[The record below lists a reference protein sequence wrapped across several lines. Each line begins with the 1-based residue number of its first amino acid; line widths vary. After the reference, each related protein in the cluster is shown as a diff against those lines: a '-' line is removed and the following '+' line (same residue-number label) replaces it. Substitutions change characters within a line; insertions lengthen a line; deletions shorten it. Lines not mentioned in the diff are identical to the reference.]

1 MGKRSIKKPPI
12 GEKKLKGLLRPEDE
26 ALFRA
31 AVENVEESVYVSPKI
46 SPKIKLNFPA
56 SEVVAPKRDLKPLLK
71 GVSGDI
77 DRRTMRA
84 LRRGQIRPEDRLDLH
99 GMSQEDA
106 HKSLVKFL
114 QRSRAD
120 GKKCVIIITGRGKI
134 SQGGGLLQNQTPKWL
149 NSSLLRQGI
158 IAFSAAQASDGGSG
172 AIYVL
177 LRKPRYRLKDKFT

>member
-1 MGKRSIKKPPI
+1 MGKRSIKKLPI
-12 GEKKLKGLLRPEDE
+12 GEQTIKGLMAPEDE

-31 AVENVEESVYVSPKI
+31 AVERVEGDIDVFPKMGGAKKLYVPTHKSG
-46 SPKIKLNFPA
+46 
-56 SEVVAPKRDLKPLLK
+56 APKRGLKPLVK

-99 GMSQEDA
+99 GMNQEEA
-106 HKSLVKFL
+106 HRTLVKFL
-114 QRSRAD
+114 QNAQAN

-134 SQGGGLLQNQTPKWL
+134 SQGGGILQNQTPKWL
-149 NSSLLRQGI
+149 NSPLLRQSI

-177 LRKPRYRLKDKFT
+177 LRKLL

>member
-1 MGKRSIKKPPI
+1 MVKRLIKKPPI
-12 GEKKLKGLLRPEDE
+12 GEQKLEGLLRPEDE

-31 AVENVEESVYVSPKI
+31 AVENVEQAVYISPKI
-46 SPKIKLNFPA
+46 SGKKKLKFSASKIA
-56 SEVVAPKRDLKPLLK
+56 APKMGLKPLLK
-71 GVSGDI
+71 GISGDI

-84 LRRGQIRPEDRLDLH
+84 LRRGQIRPEDSLDLH
-99 GMSQEDA
+99 GMSQEEA
-106 HKSLVKFL
+106 HRSLVKFL

-149 NSSLLRQGI
+149 NSSLLRKNI
-158 IAFSAAQASDGGSG
+158 IAFTAAQARDGGSG

-177 LRKPRYRLKDKFT
+177 LRKTRYRLKDKFT

>member
-1 MGKRSIKKPPI
+1 MGKRPIKKLPI
-12 GEKKLKGLLRPEDE
+12 GKQKLKGLLGPEDE
-26 ALFRA
+26 ALFQA
-31 AVENVEESVYVSPKI
+31 AVESVEEDIDVSPKI
-46 SPKIKLNFPA
+46 SGERKLYFSSSKLA
-56 SEVVAPKRDLKPLLK
+56 ADRRGLKPLSK

-99 GMSQEDA
+99 GMNQEEA
-106 HKSLVKFL
+106 HRTLVKFL
-114 QRSRAD
+114 QNAQAN

-134 SQGGGLLQNQTPKWL
+134 SQGGGILQNQTPKWL
-149 NSSLLRQGI
+149 NSPLLRQSI

-177 LRKPRYRLKDKFT
+177 LRKLL